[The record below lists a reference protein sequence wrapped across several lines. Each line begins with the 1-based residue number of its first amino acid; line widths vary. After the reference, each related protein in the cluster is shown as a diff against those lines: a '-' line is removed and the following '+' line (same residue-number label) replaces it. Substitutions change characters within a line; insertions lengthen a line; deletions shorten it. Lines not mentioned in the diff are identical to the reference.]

1 MKPRK
6 AQSVAS
12 SLKRKGF
19 RPQERDHTFYRFFA
33 YGRRTPILT
42 KISHGASECSRS
54 LLSQMAK
61 QLHLSSDE
69 FARMLN
75 CPMKSEE
82 YVRLLCERGILD
94 PEEILQTAIHEV
106 ASTQEEDH

>member
-1 MKPRK
+1 
-6 AQSVAS
+6 
-12 SLKRKGF
+12 
-19 RPQERDHTFYRFFA
+19 
-33 YGRRTPILT
+33 
-42 KISHGASECSRS
+42 
-54 LLSQMAK
+54 MAK